1 VSTIIEQL
9 KTNVKTVSTDPL
21 LLQERRHDYWVRSH
35 LDDVQ
40 NRPAPKPLCVVQP
53 TTVDEVVHTVNCC
66 REGNVALIPI
76 GLASGV
82 CGGVIAQET
91 SLILDM
97 GTMKEIRSIDK
108 TNLLASFDAGK
119 NGMEAEN
126 AVQDKGLTIGHWPQS
141 IAVSS
146 VGGWVAT
153 RASGQYS
160 TGYGNIEDIIHSIEV
175 VLPDGSVVEL
185 GKAPRAAAGPDLRHL
200 IMGSEGTLG
209 VITGVTFS
217 LRKLPQKTR
226 YTAFHIPT
234 MEQGIEAQRNWI
246 QNGFTPVAMRQY
258 DAKESNRNF
267 TELVKEDQGI
277 LFAIHEGPEE
287 IVEAEIEGITRYMKK
302 EGFESAPEEV
312 ATDWLKHRNTVPTW
326 ESFLKNGIILDT
338 IEISASWDTIS
349 DVYKSATD
357 SLNEVPGIMTAS
369 AHSSHVYRSGINLY
383 FTFAARPE
391 SKDDMAA
398 TYDDCWRRVIEA
410 TAKHG
415 GGVAHHHGIGR
426 VRRPYLH
433 HDLGDSGVQLL
444 QTIKNAMDPTGFMN
458 PGVLIPDA

>member
-9 KTNVKTVSTDPL
+9 KTNIEVVSTDPL

-40 NRPAPKPLCVVQP
+40 NRPAPNALCVVQP
-53 TTVDEVVHTVNCC
+53 TTIEEVVHTVNCC
-66 REGNVALIPI
+66 REANVALIPI

-82 CGGVIAQET
+82 CGGVIAQEH
-91 SLILDM
+91 SVILDM
-97 GTMKEIRSIDK
+97 GSMKEIRSIDK

-119 NGMEAEN
+119 NGMEAED
-126 AVQDKGLTIGHWPQS
+126 AVQNHGLTIGHWPQS

-160 TGYGNIEDIIHSIEV
+160 TGYGNIEDIIHSVEA
-175 VLPDGSVVEL
+175 VLPDGSIIQA
-185 GKAPRAAAGPDLRHL
+185 GKAPRAAAGPDLRQL
-200 IMGSEGTLG
+200 LMGSEGTLG
-209 VITGVTFS
+209 VISGVTFS
-217 LRKLPQKTR
+217 LRKLPQKKR
-226 YTAFHIPT
+226 YTAFHVPD
-234 MEQGIEAQRNWI
+234 MAQGIEAQRYWI
-246 QNGFTPVAMRQY
+246 QNGYTPVAMRQY

-267 TELVKEDQGI
+267 TEAAKENQGI

-287 IVEAEIEGITRYMKK
+287 LVEGEVEGITRYMKK
-302 EGFESAPEEV
+302 EGFEAAPEEIV
-312 ATDWLKHRNTVPTW
+312 TGWLQHRNTVPTW
-326 ESFLKNGIILDT
+326 ASFLNNGIILDT
-338 IEISASWDTIS
+338 IEISASWDTIC
-349 DVYKSATD
+349 DIYDTATN
-357 SLNEVPGIMTAS
+357 SLKEVPGIMAAT

-391 SKDDMAA
+391 NKDDMAS
-398 TYDDCWRRVIEA
+398 TYDECWKRVIEA

-426 VRRPYLH
+426 VRKPYLH
-433 HDLGDSGVQLL
+433 HDLGDSGVDLL
-444 QTIKNAMDPTGFMN
+444 RTIKKALDPTGFMN